1 MNVLGTPK
9 KYIQGNG
16 ALDNLCGL
24 IRDVG
29 VKPLLVMDRIVMKL
43 LRPRIEQSLIN
54 ADMSGTFAEFG
65 GECCWSNIDKLI
77 KAYQDSNCDVIV
89 GLGGGK
95 TMDTAK
101 AIKLKVGLPL
111 VLAPTIASNDSPTS
125 RVIVIYNEEGVLTE
139 VLTLPFNPEIVL
151 VDTGVI
157 SMAPARFLVAG
168 MGDGLATKF
177 EADQCYASGALNFFK
192 ARPCYATMAIADSC
206 YQLIRKYGR
215 LAKMAAEKGLVTE
228 ALERVVEANILLSGL
243 GFESGG
249 VAAAHALNHGFT
261 MIEEMHS
268 SMHGENV
275 AFGLMV
281 QFILENRSEEFLVEM
296 LRFYKDIG
304 LPCTLEQL
312 GLKKATKEK
321 IQTIA
326 KRACREGS
334 YIYNLTVD
342 VDERKVID
350 ALFMADNIGR
360 EFLSLN

>member
-1 MNVLGTPK
+1 
-9 KYIQGNG
+9 
-16 ALDNLCGL
+16 
-24 IRDVG
+24 
-29 VKPLLVMDRIVMKL
+29 
-43 LRPRIEQSLIN
+43 
-54 ADMSGTFAEFG
+54 
-65 GECCWSNIDKLI
+65 
-77 KAYQDSNCDVIV
+77 
-89 GLGGGK
+89 
-95 TMDTAK
+95 
-101 AIKLKVGLPL
+101 
-111 VLAPTIASNDSPTS
+111 
-125 RVIVIYNEEGVLTE
+125 
-139 VLTLPFNPEIVL
+139 
-151 VDTGVI
+151 
-157 SMAPARFLVAG
+157 
-168 MGDGLATKF
+168 
-177 EADQCYASGALNFFK
+177 
-192 ARPCYATMAIADSC
+192 
-206 YQLIRKYGR
+206 
-215 LAKMAAEKGLVTE
+215 MAAEKGLVTE

-281 QFILENRSEEFLVEM
+281 QFVLENRSEDFLVEM